1 MWAVEGRAWNM
12 KMGERWVW
20 VWVWIQTKR
29 EVRRDG
35 WRERY
40 GARVRVC
47 AIEQRE
53 EMEVKETDDGCRG
66 RRVEVPDCM
75 PGVWWEDK

>member
-1 MWAVEGRAWNM
+1 MEYENGGA
-12 KMGERWVW
+12 MGMGMGMDTDKKRGTTGWMEREIWG
-20 VWVWIQTKR
+20 Q
-29 EVRRDG
+29 G
-35 WRERY
+35 
-40 GARVRVC
+40 VRVC